1 MSINSVTLLG
11 HTGAEV
17 DYKTFE
23 SGSQRVTISLATN
36 SKYKNAKGEL
46 VQSTQWHRIIAWGNL
61 AKACKD
67 YVGKGDKICVQGRLE
82 TRTYEEKGSKRWITE
97 VVATSVE
104 FCSSKKD

>member
-11 HTGAEV
+11 HTGGSPEF
-17 DYKTFE
+17 KEFE
-23 SGSQRVTISLATN
+23 SGSMKVTISLATN
-36 SKYKNAKGEL
+36 SKYKSKSGEL